1 MGLDDHP
8 NVFRFEG
15 RLWVSESPR
24 EDALRQFQAQ
34 RAWDSAT
41 AKAQRWWVAIGA
53 GAAVGVGA
61 VLALGIATG
70 APPVL
75 YLFVLP
81 IAFAFGAVVG
91 AMINKRMLG
100 AGSASGPDSAT
111 PRPSI
116 PALTRVPARV
126 AARAPADSSARDL
139 IEWSHRGSVPPES
152 RKG

>member
-1 MGLDDHP
+1 MALDDHP

-15 RLWVSESPR
+15 RLWVSEVPR

-34 RAWDSAT
+34 RAWDDAT
-41 AKAQRWWVAIGA
+41 AKAQRWWVAIGV
-53 GAAVGVGA
+53 GATVGVGA
-61 VLALGIATG
+61 VLGLGITTG

-81 IAFAFGAVVG
+81 IAFAFGAVLG

-100 AGSASGPDSAT
+100 AGRASSTAPTT

-116 PALTRVPARV
+116 PALTRVPPRV
-126 AARAPADSSARDL
+126 AAKAPADASARDL
-139 IEWSHRGSVPPES
+139 IEWSKRGGVPPEA
-152 RKG
+152 R